1 MASADPQQVTGSPRV
16 ALRLRTLVPSLVASF
31 VIPIALYFLLRPH
44 VGSDAAALAIGGA
57 LPAAWT
63 AVRLAWHRRLDLIGV
78 IAVLSFGVE
87 LLVTV
92 LSGGNALALKL
103 HEAPL
108 TGAVG
113 LVCLVSVAV
122 RRPLL
127 PTVLKLFGRS
137 GQATLRR
144 AAAATV
150 VVGATF
156 LIDAVTRVVLA
167 VTLPTSTFLAV
178 SREVSW
184 AILGVGLVLLWR
196 IRRLGRP

>member
-1 MASADPQQVTGSPRV
+1 MASADPQQVTRSPRV
-16 ALRLRTLVPSLVASF
+16 VSRLRTLVPSLVASF
-31 VIPIALYFLLRPH
+31 VIPVAVYFLLRPH
-44 VGSDAAALAIGGA
+44 VGSDAIALAIGGA

-63 AVRLAWHRRLDLIGV
+63 AARLAWYRRLDPIGV

-113 LVCLVSVAV
+113 FACLVSVAV

-137 GQATLRR
+137 GQATIRR

-156 LIDAVTRVVLA
+156 LTDAVTRVVLA
-167 VTLPTSTFLAV
+167 VTLPTSTFLVV

>member
-31 VIPIALYFLLRPH
+31 VIPIAVYFLLRPH
-44 VGSDAAALAIGGA
+44 VGSDATALAIGGA

-63 AVRLAWHRRLDLIGV
+63 LARLAWRWRLDPIGL
-78 IAVLSFGVE
+78 IAVLGFGVA

-108 TGAVG
+108 TGAFGV
-113 LVCLVSVAV
+113 VCLVSVAV

-127 PTVLKLFGRS
+127 PTVLQLFGRS
-137 GQATLRR
+137 GQATIRR

-156 LIDAVTRVVLA
+156 LTDAVTRVVLA

-196 IRRLGRP
+196 IRSHA